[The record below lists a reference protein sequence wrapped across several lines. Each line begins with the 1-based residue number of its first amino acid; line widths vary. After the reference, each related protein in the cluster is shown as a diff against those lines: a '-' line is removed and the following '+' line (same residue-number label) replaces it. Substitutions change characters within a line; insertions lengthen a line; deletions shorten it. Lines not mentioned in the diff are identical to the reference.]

1 MNNSLRQKVTFH
13 TKKRKKKQKR
23 NVTMNQER
31 EKGKK
36 EDHVNEERKKCN
48 EGKGKPKKW
57 RKQIN

>member
-36 EDHVNEERKKCN
+36 EDHVNEETKNNGR
-48 EGKGKPKKW
+48 E
-57 RKQIN
+57 R